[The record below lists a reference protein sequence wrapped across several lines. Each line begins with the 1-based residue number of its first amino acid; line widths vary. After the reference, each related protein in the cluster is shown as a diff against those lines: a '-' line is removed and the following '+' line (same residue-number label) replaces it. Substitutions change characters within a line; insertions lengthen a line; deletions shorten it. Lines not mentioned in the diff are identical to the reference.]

1 MIEHTFQIAKGI
13 GKGRECKLWESGIL
27 TWNDFMDASGIPG
40 IKEKKK
46 SDCDLLFREAYTL
59 LDERDCYGLG
69 EMLAPGEQWRL
80 YDRFRDDAGYLDIE
94 TDGLERD
101 SLVTVV
107 TVHKK
112 DETCTLTHGIDLDA
126 ESLSKA
132 LEGVKLLVTF
142 NGRCFDVPVLRN
154 SFPNVDLDMPHF
166 DLRFG
171 CKKAGFKGGLKTVEK
186 ELGLKRSDDI
196 VDIDGFEAVR
206 LWKAWER
213 SGDSKA
219 RELLTEYNRA
229 DTVNLT
235 RVADETYRRLVVKNG
250 F

>member
-13 GKGRECKLWESGIL
+13 GKTKECKLWESGIG
-27 TWNDFMDASGIPG
+27 TWNDFMESDTIPG

-46 SDCDLLFREAYTL
+46 SECDLLFREAYTL

-69 EMLAPGEQWRL
+69 EMLSPGEQWRL
-80 YDRFRDDAGYLDIE
+80 YGRFRDDAGCLDIE

-101 SLVTVV
+101 STVTVV

-112 DETCTLTHGIDLDA
+112 DGTYTLTHGIDLDA
-126 ESLSKA
+126 ESLSEA

-142 NGRCFDVPVLRN
+142 NGRCFDVPVLKT
-154 SFPNVDLDMPHF
+154 SFPTVDLDLPHF

-171 CKKAGFKGGLKTVEK
+171 CRKAGLRGGLKTVEK

-196 VDIDGFEAVR
+196 SDIDGLEAVR

-213 SGDSKA
+213 SGDSRA

-229 DTVNLT
+229 DTVNLV
-235 RVADETYRRLVVKNG
+235 RVADETYRKLVMQNG